1 MRSPLPFLLITLFL
15 DAMGI
20 GIVYPVM
27 PDLIEAVRGADLG
40 HAALWGGV
48 LATAYALMQ
57 FLCAPLLGALSD
69 RFGRRPVLLLSL
81 AVMAVDYLGSAL
93 AQSIWLLLG
102 LRLLAGV
109 TAATHA
115 TCHAALADVTPPERR
130 AQAFGLL
137 GAAFMGGFILGPVI
151 GGLLGEIGPR
161 APFWAAAVLAAGNL
175 VFGWF
180 AFPETVT
187 AAMRRPF
194 SAARSNPL
202 AALRAMGRLGGVAVP
217 LAALGLLELAYVS
230 YVVVW
235 AFWGQAAFGWTSLET
250 GLSLAAFGVGAIL
263 AQGWLIRVYLRHLGE
278 GGTIRFSLA
287 FTLAFFVIYALM
299 PHGPVGSWLAIL
311 LCPVSAL
318 GEVAIPALQGRISR
332 LVPPDA
338 QGEAL
343 GVVASVR
350 SAAQVVGPVIMAALF
365 AWGAGIGRWPLLGA
379 PYMLG
384 ALLAL
389 AALILFWRGAQAESA
404 PTPSP
409 AA

>member
-1 MRSPLPFLLITLFL
+1 MRGPLPFLLATLFL

-27 PDLIEAVRGADLG
+27 PDLIGEVRGVGLG
-40 HAALWGGV
+40 AAAIWGGV

-57 FLCAPLLGALSD
+57 FLCAPVLGALSD
-69 RFGRRPVLLLSL
+69 RFGRRPVLLVSL
-81 AVMAVDYLGSAL
+81 GVMALDYLGSAL

-109 TAATHA
+109 AAATQA
-115 TCHAALADVTPPERR
+115 TCYAALADVTPPERR
-130 AQAFGLL
+130 AQSFGLL

-161 APFWAAAVLAAGNL
+161 APFWAAAGLAAANL
-175 VFGWF
+175 AFGWLS
-180 AFPETVT
+180 FPET
-187 AAMRRPF
+187 AAAAERPPLTLARANPFAVMR
-194 SAARSNPL
+194 AVAR
-202 AALRAMGRLGGVAVP
+202 LRGVLVP

-235 AFWGQAAFGWTSLET
+235 AFWGQAAFGWSSLET

-263 AQGWLIRVYLRHLGE
+263 AQAWLIRVYLRAFGE
-278 GGTIRFSLA
+278 RGTILFSLA
-287 FTLAFFVIYALM
+287 FTLTFFVVYALM
-299 PHGPVGSWLAIL
+299 PHGSVGSWLAIL

-318 GEVAIPALQGRISR
+318 GEVALPALQGRISR
-332 LVPPDA
+332 LAPA
-338 QGEAL
+338 GSQGEAL

-350 SAAQVVGPVIMAALF
+350 SAAQVAGPLLMAGVF
-365 AWGAGIGRWPLLGA
+365 AWGARIGDWPLLGA

-384 ALLAL
+384 AALTL
-389 AALILFWRGAQAESA
+389 AALLLFRRAREPAPEPSSA
-404 PTPSP
+404 T
-409 AA
+409 